1 MKSALL
7 RTLPLAALFALAGC
21 ETTTNAYNVS
31 DFEKQFYEGC
41 ATEPPQNPTCG
52 HH

>member
-1 MKSALL
+1 MKRSYLRALS
-7 RTLPLAALFALAGC
+7 LAALFTLAGC
-21 ETTTNAYNVS
+21 EANAYNVS
-31 DFEKQFYEGC
+31 ALEKQYYAGC